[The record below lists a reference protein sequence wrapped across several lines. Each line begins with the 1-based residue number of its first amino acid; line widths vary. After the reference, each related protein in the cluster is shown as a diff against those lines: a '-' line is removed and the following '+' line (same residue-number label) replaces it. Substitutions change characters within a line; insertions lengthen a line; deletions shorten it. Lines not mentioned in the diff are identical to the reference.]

1 MHRVF
6 EISSQFSSNVSGGG
20 VSVSAGAKN
29 TGGRVLRGG
38 VLYKL
43 GRQWTHRCLT
53 WTRPL
58 LRRPPS
64 LKRPCPPWSPPRKAV
79 ESQPFQET
87 PCLSLVEN
95 RLPTRDGNSQQ
106 CDTTG
111 GRIGHT
117 NCDRQYVRVF
127 SFPLLGRKSSFMFS
141 RSDDRRVVKSC
152 HGNRSSSAVK
162 LRGSG
167 QADLERNNRTRND
180 LVSSLE
186 RSWLV
191 KFRTTKKTRA
201 RTKQWVEQKK
211 RGCFLMFDVFLF
223 KQQKQPWG
231 IARARAERERE
242 RDRDSFRWSVWK
254 KIKTIFFS
262 SSSP

>member
-1 MHRVF
+1 MLNMNATASS
-6 EISSQFSSNVSGGG
+6 EATISETSLPALVPAEEGGG
-20 VSVSAGAKN
+20 VSTLSGDSMFV
-29 TGGRVLRGG
+29 
-38 VLYKL
+38 
-43 GRQWTHRCLT
+43 
-53 WTRPL
+53 
-58 LRRPPS
+58 
-64 LKRPCPPWSPPRKAV
+64 PRWKQTSHSRWEQSTV
-79 ESQPFQET
+79 WH
-87 PCLSLVEN
+87 
-95 RLPTRDGNSQQ
+95 D
-106 CDTTG
+106 G